1 MTQLKNVYAILSWGI
16 VALGAVH
23 MLATLRLH
31 HTLNS
36 SSLWFFSGGIA
47 LALTGTLN
55 LLHRVYGR
63 IALGLRR
70 VCIGTNILMTIFGVL
85 GRRLSRQ
92 YCWVHACA
100 RFNWWCDCPV
110 AESAGASSASRI
122 HPLSATRDP
131 ADWSSGVQPGA
142 ADKANAEDQAHT
154 DSS

>member
-23 MLATLRLH
+23 MLATFHLH

-63 IALGLRR
+63 IAPGLRR

-85 GRRLSRQ
+85 LGVVSHASIAGFTLVLGLIGGATALSLSRR
-92 YCWVHACA
+92 A
-100 RFNWWCDCPV
+100 
-110 AESAGASSASRI
+110 
-122 HPLSATRDP
+122 L
-131 ADWSSGVQPGA
+131 VQP
-142 ADKANAEDQAHT
+142 AEFT
-154 DSS
+154 R